1 MGTLDQAA
9 AAAGA
14 PASAQSPAPAAAAPE
29 QTQTAPVQQQRPT
42 QPTAAKKPAGGAGV
56 PEEPATPEEQQEFDR
71 VMQAVA
77 TVLYSNE
84 ETSNAIVDQI
94 LPDDKVGSTAKASM
108 LFIKQLDEKVGMD
121 EIVVAEVTQESVTR
135 IMELAEARHSFE
147 YTPQEAEQIL
157 GATWEGVSSMF
168 GVDESQLNELV
179 NKVGADS
186 LPAYKEQYEAALNG

>member
-108 LFIKQLDEKVGMD
+108 LFAAVSRMD
-121 EIVVAEVTQESVTR
+121 TFAQSGQGCWHESGSERYRSASLEACGTDGFRAPRRR
-135 IMELAEARHSFE
+135 IRF
-147 YTPQEAEQIL
+147 I
-157 GATWEGVSSMF
+157 
-168 GVDESQLNELV
+168 
-179 NKVGADS
+179 
-186 LPAYKEQYEAALNG
+186 